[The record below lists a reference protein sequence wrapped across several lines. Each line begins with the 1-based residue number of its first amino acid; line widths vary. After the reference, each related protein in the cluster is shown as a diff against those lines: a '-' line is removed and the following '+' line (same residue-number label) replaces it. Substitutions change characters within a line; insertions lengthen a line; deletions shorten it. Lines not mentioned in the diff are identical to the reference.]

1 MSERKSKSSKID
13 SPQPG
18 TMPVVSWDFDQRSKP
33 GQVLHSEPNMPIMAF
48 HGRGWEERGVMN
60 TSRNV
65 VPRRQ
70 MMLPK
75 IPKVC

>member
-1 MSERKSKSSKID
+1 MSERKSKSSTID
-13 SPQPG
+13 PPQPNG
-18 TMPVVSWDFDQRSKP
+18 PIVGWDFNVKAKAREVKT
-33 GQVLHSEPNMPIMAF
+33 SEPNIMIHAF
-48 HGRGWEERGVMN
+48 HGRAWDERGTMN
-60 TSRNV
+60 TSKQN